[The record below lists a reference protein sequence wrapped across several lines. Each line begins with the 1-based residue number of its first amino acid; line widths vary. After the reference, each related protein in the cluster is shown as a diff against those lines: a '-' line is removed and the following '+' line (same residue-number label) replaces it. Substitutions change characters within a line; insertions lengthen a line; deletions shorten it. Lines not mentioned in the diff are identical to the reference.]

1 MIGKYANIIIIF
13 VIYISVSVCNA
24 SEAQWKQYKYMK
36 IIIPDAVRNISYVSN
51 KAMDSILI
59 DLKRGGGYIL
69 ILCIPYTEREYSE
82 KCDIET
88 EKYKYNTVQYLTVN
102 VSGRKISATKK
113 YIGDGQNSIDIY
125 DYYGGVAFHHI
136 FNGDESEE
144 EIFLKMLKNIQ
155 YRVSPEIVE
164 LARKNFND
172 IRYIIENAE
181 APFYGNPV
189 NKKSEFCVSNVI
201 KRFQYDVYTQ
211 NESMSIVEYYNQY
224 FTSMKWMRCFEDK
237 INLRVDGDILSA
249 WIDNDKGIIARL
261 VILSTCKDKNPDS
274 LKKTICLD
282 ITPTMAGMNCN
293 KTNYFEERLWIKK

>member
-1 MIGKYANIIIIF
+1 MIGKYINIIIII
-13 VIYISVSVCNA
+13 VTYISVSVCNS
-24 SEAQWKQYKYMK
+24 SEVQWKQYKYMK
-36 IIIPDAVRNISYVSN
+36 MIIPDTVRNISYVSN

-59 DLKRGGGYIL
+59 DLNRGRGYIL
-69 ILCIPYTEREYSE
+69 ILCIPYTESEYSE

-102 VSGRKISATKK
+102 VFGRKISGTKK
-113 YIGDGQNSIDIY
+113 YLGDGQNSIDIY

-136 FNGDESEE
+136 FYGDEREE
-144 EIFLKMLKNIQ
+144 EIFLKMLKNIR

-172 IRYIIENAE
+172 IRNIIENTE

-201 KRFQYDVYTQ
+201 KRFQYDVYTK
-211 NESMSIVEYYNQY
+211 NESMSIMEHYNQY

-261 VILSTCKDKNPDS
+261 VILSTCKDKNPDL
-274 LKKTICLD
+274 LKKTIYLD

-293 KTNYFEERLWIKK
+293 VTNYFEKRVWKNK